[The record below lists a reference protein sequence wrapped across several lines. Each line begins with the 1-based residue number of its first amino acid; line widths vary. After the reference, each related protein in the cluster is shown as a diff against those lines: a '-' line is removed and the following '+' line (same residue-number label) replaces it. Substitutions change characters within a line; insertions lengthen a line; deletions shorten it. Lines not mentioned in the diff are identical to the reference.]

1 MIKNQVV
8 QFGNKAIPETPEDLL
23 QVEQET
29 VQQNDKTTFSNVG
42 VTHMP
47 LENPNKK
54 FVELETDDRIN
65 KTLDTILT
73 QLDKICSN
81 IKVSFRL

>member
-1 MIKNQVV
+1 MVS
-8 QFGNKAIPETPEDLL
+8 FGNKAIPETAEELL
-23 QVEQET
+23 QV
-29 VQQNDKTTFSNVG
+29 DKQVIEKNNQAAFENVG

-54 FVELETDDRIN
+54 FVELETDERIG

-73 QLDKICSN
+73 
-81 IKVSFRL
+81 